1 MGRFFFGTDS
11 IESGFIAGFA
21 LMPEEQKYCRNCKTP
36 LRGEFCSKCGQREGR
51 GDVHLS
57 EIAGDLA
64 DDFFHWDSRI
74 WRTLFPLLFR
84 PGFLTAEFIA
94 GRKARYVPAFR
105 LYLIIS
111 FALFLALS
119 FNSVNVSIG
128 GPVQIS
134 DRGPVAESKESSQG
148 TVAPEQEDNSM
159 YFTFD
164 FRPGS
169 PEDQAAAEKEGD
181 TVTAPSA
188 IGDDDTVALD
198 QKITIGLADEDSPQW
213 LKKLDQR
220 LDDKAGRLSENPGEF
235 LSALMEYL
243 PQTMFV
249 LLPLFAL
256 LLRLCYLSSPFH
268 YLQHLVFALHFHSFL
283 YLLVLFGSLAGW
295 VLVNVDGL
303 LSLLLLLYLPLALR
317 RAYGSSVGGAVA
329 KSLFIVL
336 VDAVMLVFG
345 FAAAAIVAL
354 VLM

>member
-1 MGRFFFGTDS
+1 
-11 IESGFIAGFA
+11 
-21 LMPEEQKYCRNCKTP
+21 
-36 LRGEFCSKCGQREGR
+36 
-51 GDVHLS
+51 LS
-57 EIAGDLA
+57 EVAGDLA

-111 FALFLALS
+111 FALFLVLS
-119 FNSVNVSIG
+119 FDSVNVSVG
-128 GPVQIS
+128 GPAPVS
-134 DRGPVAESKESSQG
+134 DSGPVAESKESSQG
-148 TVAPEQEDNSM
+148 TVTPEQEDNSM
-159 YFTFD
+159 DITFD

-181 TVTAPSA
+181 KVIAPLT
-188 IGDDDTVALD
+188 IGGDDTVAVD
-198 QKITIGLADEDSPQW
+198 QKITIDLADEDS
-213 LKKLDQR
+213 
-220 LDDKAGRLSENPGEF
+220 GEF

-317 RAYGSSVGGAVA
+317 RAYGSSLAGAVA

>member
-1 MGRFFFGTDS
+1 M
-11 IESGFIAGFA
+11 
-21 LMPEEQKYCRNCKTP
+21 
-36 LRGEFCSKCGQREGR
+36 
-51 GDVHLS
+51 S
-57 EIAGDLA
+57 EVAGDLA

-111 FALFLALS
+111 FALFLVLS
-119 FNSVNVSIG
+119 FDSVNVSVG
-128 GPVQIS
+128 APVPVS
-134 DRGPVAESKESSQG
+134 DSAPVAESRDSSQG
-148 TVAPEQEDNSM
+148 TVTPEEKDNAM
-159 YFTFD
+159 DITFD

-169 PEDQAAAEKEGD
+169 PEDQAAAEKEAD
-181 TVTAPSA
+181 KVIAPLT
-188 IGDDDTVALD
+188 IGGDDTVAVD
-198 QKITIGLADEDSPQW
+198 QKITIDLADEDSPDW

-220 LDDKAGRLSENPGEF
+220 LDDNAGRISDNPGEF
-235 LSALMEYL
+235 LSALMDYL